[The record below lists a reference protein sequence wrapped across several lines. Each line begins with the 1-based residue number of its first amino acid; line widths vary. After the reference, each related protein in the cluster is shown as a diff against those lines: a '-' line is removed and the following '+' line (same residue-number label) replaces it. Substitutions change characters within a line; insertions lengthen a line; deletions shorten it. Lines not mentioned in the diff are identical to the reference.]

1 MHKAGL
7 WMAEEPG
14 QNPELAKQE
23 LSQEV
28 ELEVS
33 LMQRISTPGS
43 FLHNL
48 GAEPPGDNS
57 GGHC

>member
-1 MHKAGL
+1 
-7 WMAEEPG
+7 MAEEPG